1 MYITFG
7 IAMMDRL
14 AQVLGIK
21 RYQKTETVLLQFR
34 GRKPDF

>member
-1 MYITFG
+1 MYTAFG

-34 GRKPDF
+34 GRKSYF